1 MRCMKCGRETQEQT
15 FCQSCLEDM
24 ARSPVKPGTP
34 VVIFERS
41 NRRRRAAPKKD
52 EHEEQIRKLNRTI
65 LHLKIWVVVMGV
77 LFIFSAVAAGFLYFT
92 SDDKHP
98 IGQNYNTVVDSPPST
113 G

>member
-41 NRRRRAAPKKD
+41 ISRRRAEPMKD
-52 EHEEQIRKLNRTI
+52 ELEEQIRKLNRTI

-92 SDDKHP
+92 SDDNPP